1 MPTYEYRCT
10 ECDHD
15 FEVFQKFSDPALT
28 KCPVCQGRLRKVFS
42 PVGIVFKGSG
52 FYSTDSH
59 HSTASLT
66 AAPGKAAS
74 PHSDAEHAKPAQ
86 ATDAASAAPADKPAA
101 EAHPTASA

>member
-15 FEVFQKFSDPALT
+15 FEVFQKFADAPLT
-28 KCPVCQGRLRKVFS
+28 QCPVCRGQLRKVFS

-59 HSTASLT
+59 RSGASAMSPAPSHKHDTAT
-66 AAPGKAAS
+66 ETPAPAATEAT
-74 PHSDAEHAKPAQ
+74 KPAPA
-86 ATDAASAAPADKPAA
+86 ATDAAPAA
-101 EAHPTASA
+101 

>member
-15 FEVFQKFSDPALT
+15 FEVFQKFSEAPLT
-28 KCPVCQGRLRKVFS
+28 QCPVCRGRLRKVFS

-59 HSTASLT
+59 RSRSTTSSTAPTS
-66 AAPGKAAS
+66 
-74 PHSDAEHAKPAQ
+74 H
-86 ATDAASAAPADKPAA
+86 DAAHTAGKPAA
-101 EAHPTASA
+101 VTPATTTSPAAEPTAAEPTAAA

>member
-15 FEVFQKFSDPALT
+15 FEVFQKFSDAPLT
-28 KCPVCQGRLRKVFS
+28 QCPVCRGRLRKVFS

-59 HSTASLT
+59 RSGSTAASLP
-66 AAPGKAAS
+66 ASPSSGHRDPGHPAEAAS
-74 PHSDAEHAKPAQ
+74 SVTSD
-86 ATDAASAAPADKPAA
+86 TAPA
-101 EAHPTASA
+101 ETSTATA

>member
-15 FEVFQKFSDPALT
+15 FEVFQKFTDAPLT
-28 KCPVCQGRLRKVFS
+28 QCPVCRGRLRKVFS

-59 HSTASLT
+59 RSGSTATSK
-66 AAPGKAAS
+66 PGKASSTEKTSSTSSKHAS
-74 PHSDAEHAKPAQ
+74 TSSEAPAAKPA
-86 ATDAASAAPADKPAA
+86 ASTDAASAA
-101 EAHPTASA
+101 